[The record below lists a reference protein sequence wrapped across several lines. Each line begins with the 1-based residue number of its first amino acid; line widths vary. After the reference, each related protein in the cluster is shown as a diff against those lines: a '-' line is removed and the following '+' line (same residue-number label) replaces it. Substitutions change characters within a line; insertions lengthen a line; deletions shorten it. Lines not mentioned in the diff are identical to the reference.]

1 MAINYDELIATEY
14 NDVPISYRERDV
26 ILYALGVGLGR
37 ELNDSRELAYV
48 YERLGPQTLPSY
60 ASMLIPDDLLRDRGC
75 NVEKML
81 HRSQSIELYRP
92 LPGSGDFLLN
102 QKVVQLFDLGAN
114 KGADIEVESEIRRRK
129 DDTVV
134 CVLGSRMILR
144 EDGGFGGPPPAARK
158 RHKLPNRDADLVCDL
173 TTRQDQALLFRLS
186 GDQNPLHV
194 DPSVAKDLGF
204 DSPILHGRCT
214 YGIACHAILKTV
226 CDYDFTLLKSF
237 DVRFSA
243 PVYPGDLVRT
253 EIWQDREVVS
263 FRCRVPARDA
273 VVINN
278 GRCVLNA

>member
-1 MAINYDELIATEY
+1 MAINYDELMATEY
-14 NDVPISYRERDV
+14 NDVPVSYQDQDV

-37 ELNDSRELAYV
+37 EFGNSRELAYV
-48 YERLGPQTLPSY
+48 YERLGPHTLPSY
-60 ASMLIPDDLLRDRGC
+60 ASMLIPDDLLRDSGC
-75 NVEKML
+75 NVERML
-81 HRSQSIELYRP
+81 HRSQSIELFRP
-92 LPGSGDFLLN
+92 LPGSGEFLLN
-102 QKVVQLFDLGAN
+102 QKVVQLSDLGAN

-158 RHKLPNRDADLVCDL
+158 RHKIPNRDADMICDL
-173 TTRQDQALLFRLS
+173 PTRQDQALLFRLS
-186 GDQNPLHV
+186 GDRNPLHV
-194 DPSVAKDLGF
+194 DPSVAKGLGF
-204 DSPILHGRCT
+204 ESPILHGRCT

-243 PVYPGDLVRT
+243 PVYPGDLIRT

-278 GRCVLNA
+278 GRCVLSA

>member
-1 MAINYDELIATEY
+1 MAINYDELMATEY
-14 NDVPISYRERDV
+14 NDVPVSYQDQDV

-37 ELNDSRELAYV
+37 EFGNSRELAYV
-48 YERLGPQTLPSY
+48 YERLGPHTLPSY
-60 ASMLIPDDLLRDRGC
+60 ASMLIPDDLLRDSGC
-75 NVEKML
+75 NVERML
-81 HRSQSIELYRP
+81 HRSQSIDLFRP

-102 QKVVQLFDLGAN
+102 QKVVQLSDLGAN

-158 RHKLPNRDADLVCDL
+158 RHKIPNRDADMICDL
-173 TTRQDQALLFRLS
+173 PTRQDQALLFRLS
-186 GDQNPLHV
+186 GDRNPLHV
-194 DPSVAKDLGF
+194 DPSVAKDIGF
-204 DSPILHGRCT
+204 ESPILHGRCT

-243 PVYPGDLVRT
+243 PVYPGDLIRT

-278 GRCVLNA
+278 GRCVLSA

>member
-14 NDVPISYRERDV
+14 NDVPISYREQDA

-37 ELNDSRELAYV
+37 ELNNSRELAYV

-60 ASMLIPDDLLRDRGC
+60 ASMLIPDDLLRDSGC
-75 NVEKML
+75 NVERML
-81 HRSQSIELYRP
+81 HRSQSIELFRP

-102 QKVVQLFDLGAN
+102 QKVVQLFDMGAS
-114 KGADIEVESEIRRRK
+114 KGADIEVESEIRRLK

-144 EDGGFGGPPPAARK
+144 EDGGFGGPPPTARK
-158 RHKLPNRDADLVCDL
+158 RHKLPNRDADMICDL
-173 TTRQDQALLFRLS
+173 PTRQDQALLFRLS

-194 DPSVAKDLGF
+194 DPGVAKELGF

-226 CDYDFTLLKSF
+226 CDYDFTLLQSF

-243 PVYPGDLVRT
+243 PVYPGDLITT

-263 FRCRVPARDA
+263 FRCRVQARDA

>member
-1 MAINYDELIATEY
+1 MAINYDALVATEY
-14 NDVPISYRERDV
+14 NDVAVSYQEQDI

-37 ELNDSRELAYV
+37 ELNNNRELAYV

-60 ASMLIPDDLLRDRGC
+60 ASMLIPDDLLRDSGC
-75 NVEKML
+75 NVERML
-81 HRSQSIELYRP
+81 HRSQSIELFRP
-92 LPGSGDFLLN
+92 LPGSGEFLLN

-129 DDTVV
+129 DDIVV

-144 EDGGFGGPPPAARK
+144 EDGGFGGPPPTARQ
-158 RHKLPNRDADLVCDL
+158 RHKMPNRDADMICDL
-173 TTRQDQALLFRLS
+173 QTRQDQALLFRLS

-194 DPSVAKDLGF
+194 DPTVAKELGF
-204 DSPILHGRCT
+204 EAPILHGRCT

-226 CDYDFTLLKSF
+226 CDYDFTLLHSF
-237 DVRFSA
+237 EVRFSA
-243 PVYPGDLVRT
+243 PVYPGDLIRT